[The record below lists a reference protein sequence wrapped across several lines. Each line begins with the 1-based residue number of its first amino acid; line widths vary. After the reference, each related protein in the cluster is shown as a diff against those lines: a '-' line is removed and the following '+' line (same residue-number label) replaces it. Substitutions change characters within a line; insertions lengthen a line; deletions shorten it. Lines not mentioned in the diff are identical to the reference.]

1 VLSIA
6 QTKSVS
12 VLSATQIF
20 LAARGCPSMAERV
33 GGRTGQRQNSQRQT
47 TIAYLISSRDFV
59 VVVTNFV
66 GVYIPRPSQK
76 KIMVDGG
83 GDNRILYHFLWLK
96 TQKSSLGL

>member
-47 TIAYLISSRDFV
+47 TIAYLISSRDSLTFKAHDE
-59 VVVTNFV
+59 
-66 GVYIPRPSQK
+66 G
-76 KIMVDGG
+76 
-83 GDNRILYHFLWLK
+83 WLSGK
-96 TQKSSLGL
+96 FS